1 MGIYYCPR
9 CGKKSITV
17 SLDSRNFLATDDGV
31 DSPHVFTDYK
41 YTCSD
46 CNWQFITRMPFGLD
60 DYEHLND
67 LNGFELKD

>member
-17 SLDSRNFLATDDGV
+17 SLDSRNSLVTDDDMEAPNG
-31 DSPHVFTDYK
+31 FADYK

-46 CNWQFITRMPFGLD
+46 CDWQFITRIPFGLD
-60 DYEHLND
+60 DFKHLS
-67 LNGFELKD
+67 

>member
-17 SLDSRNFLATDDGV
+17 SLDRRNSLATDDV
-31 DSPHVFTDYK
+31 ESPDVFADYK

-46 CNWQFITRMPFGLD
+46 CEWQFITRIPFGLD
-60 DYEHLND
+60 DFKQ